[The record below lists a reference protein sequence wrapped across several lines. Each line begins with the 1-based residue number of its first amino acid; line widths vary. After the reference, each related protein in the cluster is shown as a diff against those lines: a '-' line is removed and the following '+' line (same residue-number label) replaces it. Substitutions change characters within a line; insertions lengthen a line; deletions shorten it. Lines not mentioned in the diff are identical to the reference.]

1 MTALGRRDY
10 PSGTKVQAMK
20 SYRTANRFY
29 YVLLFLAA
37 ALSVTTTLAETAE
50 AQVLRRRRAVVVA
63 PPVSVV
69 QPVAPV
75 VRRPLVDGVLIEQPV
90 IVRRPIL
97 PRLRAV
103 IGGGVIPRP
112 VLEPL
117 PAGSPDLGDNEV
129 EVPKPRKFA
138 TPPPTP
144 AGEPTLAT
152 AQTTYPTAAEIATFD
167 DTQLLNAL
175 HAASQDLDKDLDQ
188 FTSSDSWQRYLK
200 LPDDALP
207 PAVDGEVQLG
217 MRSLE
222 KTLQRFESVS
232 LNEKYAQISSLAS
245 FTMMHA
251 ALRETVER
259 FNRPPA
265 PAIEPEVPTGPALG
279 SPAEAPQDEAKEQPA
294 VEAIPTP
301 AANSTKKSSRR
312 EHSVLKR
319 IIKG

>member
-1 MTALGRRDY
+1 
-10 PSGTKVQAMK
+10 MK
-20 SYRTANRFY
+20 SYRFLTRFSY
-29 YVLLFLAA
+29 FLLFLAA
-37 ALSVTTTLAETAE
+37 AFSVAMTLAETAE
-50 AQVLRRRRAVVVA
+50 AQILRRRRAVVVA

-75 VRRPLVDGVLIEQPV
+75 VRRPLVNGILVEQPV
-90 IVRRPIL
+90 LVRRPVLPIL
-97 PRLRAV
+97 PRRRAALAEQAAP
-103 IGGGVIPRP
+103 ILEPRP
-112 VLEPL
+112 E
-117 PAGSPDLGDNEV
+117 GSPDLGDNEV

-175 HAASQDLDKDLDQ
+175 HAASQDLHEDLEQ
-188 FTSSDSWQRYLK
+188 FTSSDSWQLYLK

-265 PAIEPEVPTGPALG
+265 PAIEPEVPAVPRGPALG
-279 SPAEAPQDEAKEQPA
+279 SPAEATEAPQVEATEQPA

-301 AANSTKKSSRR
+301 AAKSTKKPGRR